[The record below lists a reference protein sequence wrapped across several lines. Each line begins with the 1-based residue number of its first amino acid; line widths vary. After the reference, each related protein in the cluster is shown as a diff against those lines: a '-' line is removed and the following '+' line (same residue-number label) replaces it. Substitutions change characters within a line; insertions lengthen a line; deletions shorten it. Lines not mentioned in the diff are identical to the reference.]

1 MEYLFLIYSEE
12 RREPR
17 PGTKQF
23 SDYLEARLA
32 FEDGLKAKGI
42 LRRSAVLQPVAT
54 ATTVRVR
61 RGEPQTTDGPFP
73 ETEEQLGG
81 FYVLSCRDLDEALD
95 YAARIP
101 EATHGAIE
109 VRPIRRF
116 DESASVRESCLD

>member
-12 RREPR
+12 SREPR
-17 PGTKQF
+17 PGTKEF
-23 SDYLEARLA
+23 SDSLEARLA
-32 FEDGLKAKGI
+32 FQEGLKAKGI

-61 RGEPQTTDGPFP
+61 GGKPQTTDGPFA

-101 EATHGAIE
+101 EATHGAVE

-116 DESASVRESCLD
+116 DERAGVRESCLD